1 MAPYSTIRPT
11 STASRASYNDRMT
24 LNETALFAT
33 QLAMGFAL
41 AATVGLRAFLPL
53 FVAGLL
59 ARQGY
64 VDLGHSFEWMQ
75 GTPALVVFGSALVF
89 EILADKI
96 PAVDHALDAAGVI
109 VKPLAGTLVAA
120 ALFPNVDPL
129 PATVLGLVGGGTIAA
144 TVHAVKG
151 TTRFFSSVTTAG
163 AGNPLLSMFE
173 DALAGVGIL
182 AAILIPVIAAITVLA
197 LVALGAWLYRRRRT
211 RSGALPSEGSY
222 PREAPPFTC
231 QARPPTA

>member
-1 MAPYSTIRPT
+1 MAPDSTIRPT

-75 GTPALVVFGSALVF
+75 GTPAVVVFGSGSVSA
-89 EILADKI
+89 ILAHTI
-96 PAVDHALDAAGVI
+96 HP
-109 VKPLAGTLVAA
+109 
-120 ALFPNVDPL
+120 
-129 PATVLGLVGGGTIAA
+129 VG
-144 TVHAVKG
+144 
-151 TTRFFSSVTTAG
+151 
-163 AGNPLLSMFE
+163 
-173 DALAGVGIL
+173 
-182 AAILIPVIAAITVLA
+182 
-197 LVALGAWLYRRRRT
+197 
-211 RSGALPSEGSY
+211 
-222 PREAPPFTC
+222 
-231 QARPPTA
+231 

>member
-1 MAPYSTIRPT
+1 
-11 STASRASYNDRMT
+11 MT
-24 LNETALFAT
+24 LDETTLFAT

-59 ARQGY
+59 ARHGY
-64 VDLGHSFEWMQ
+64 VDLGPSFEWMQ
-75 GTPALVVFGSALVF
+75 GTPALVVFGSAVVF

-109 VKPLAGTLVAA
+109 VKPVAGTLVAA
-120 ALFPNVDPL
+120 ALFTHVDPVL
-129 PATVLGLVGGGTIAA
+129 AAVLGLIGGGTIAA

-151 TTRFFSSVTTAG
+151 TTRFFSSVTTG
-163 AGNPLLSMFE
+163 GVGNPVLSLVE
-173 DALAGVGIL
+173 DGLASVGIL
-182 AAILIPVIAAITVLA
+182 AAVLIPVFAALAVLA

-211 RSGALPSEGSY
+211 RSVALPPEVSY
-222 PREAPPFTC
+222 PR
-231 QARPPTA
+231 